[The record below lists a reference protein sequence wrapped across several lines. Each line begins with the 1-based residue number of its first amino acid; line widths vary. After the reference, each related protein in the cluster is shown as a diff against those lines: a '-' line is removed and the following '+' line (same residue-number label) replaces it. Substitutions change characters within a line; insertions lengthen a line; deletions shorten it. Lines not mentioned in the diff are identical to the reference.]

1 MSIPSNITKKN
12 IEKAINKIDQE
23 GIPANGH
30 SSTYDVVYEGKYY
43 PPKLVV
49 SYANLF
55 ANGTELDRSSFTGG
69 KGTDAFKLLESNNFK
84 IIEKKEDFASELLR
98 FIEQI

>member
-1 MSIPSNITKKN
+1 MSIPSNITK
-12 IEKAINKIDQE
+12 EHFLKAFDKIDKE

-30 SSTYDVVYEGKYY
+30 SSTYDVEYEGNYY

-55 ANGTELDRSSFTGG
+55 ANGKELDR
-69 KGTDAFKLLESNNFK
+69 AKLLRKRKNSLQNYC
-84 IIEKKEDFASELLR
+84 DF
-98 FIEQI
+98 